1 MTSFVGNIEAIIPPS
16 REESAFETLFSEYE
30 RVIVQ
35 SLISSFGLDFIVRD
49 QHGGDVDTIHNVRK
63 IGSDS
68 RMRYKNSANEQAYMS
83 RGVYDGASYHS
94 DRRFTDKKATARQN
108 YNNNGTLIQ
117 DAYTGQNLEY
127 TKASA
132 VPKDRRVEL
141 DHVVECKAIHDDR
154 GRLLSGIS
162 GVDLANQDDNF
173 AWTNK
178 SLNASMGKWAERVN
192 NKYRQEHGCDAPMEM
207 VDMEAYL
214 REYPN
219 SPTAN
224 PEIVAMISNPE
235 TQERMR
241 AQYQKSRKAY
251 EQRISYA
258 YYTSS
263 SFMKATAKASAK
275 VGFKMGLRQALGL
288 IFSEI
293 WFAVRDEIKRAKDSS
308 QSLFKTI
315 GNAIKRGYENSKTR
329 YKEIWSQFISGSISG
344 VFSSLTTTLCNIFF
358 STAKSI
364 VRILRQSWASLVE
377 AAKIFFFNPDCLPV
391 GEKFRAASKIIAT
404 GASVVVGS
412 LVGDMIQKT
421 GVGAI
426 PVVGEIVTVFSSSLV
441 TGIMS
446 CSLLYML
453 DHNSAINQLVN
464 ILNKIP
470 SVANYVAYFRQQ
482 AALLDEYAAKLF
494 NIDLATF
501 KAETSLYISS
511 LAKLEYTSD
520 PIEMNRILRNLYFNK
535 FKFVSPF
542 GQYDNIDDF
551 MADRCAVLTFS

>member
-1 MTSFVGNIEAIIPPS
+1 MTSFVGNIESIVPS
-16 REESAFETLFSEYE
+16 SKNESAFETLFSEYE
-30 RVIVQ
+30 RVIIQ

-63 IGSDS
+63 IGSDN
-68 RMRYKNSANEQAYMS
+68 RMHYKDSANEQAYRN
-83 RGVYDGASYHS
+83 RGEYDGALYHS
-94 DRRFTDKKATARQN
+94 DRRFADKKAAARQD

-154 GRLLSGIS
+154 GRVLSGIS
-162 GVDLANQDDNF
+162 GVDLANQDDNL

-178 SLNASMGKWAERVN
+178 SLNASMGAWARGVN
-192 NKYRQEHGCDAPMEM
+192 DKYNREHGCDAPMDM
-207 VDMEAYL
+207 VDMEAYIRAHPDL
-214 REYPN
+214 NEQTVN
-219 SPTAN
+219 N
-224 PEIVAMISNPE
+224 
-235 TQERMR
+235 MR
-241 AQYQKSRKAY
+241 AQHTKSRTAY
-251 EQRISYA
+251 EQRLSFG

-263 SFMKATAKASAK
+263 SFMKATTKASAK

-288 IFSEI
+288 VFSEI
-293 WFAVRDEIKRAKDSS
+293 WFAVRDEIKRAKGSS
-308 QSLFKTI
+308 QSLFTTI
-315 GNAIKRGYENSKTR
+315 GNAIRRGYENAKTR
-329 YKEIWSQFISGSISG
+329 YKEIWNQFISGSIAG
-344 VFSSLTTTLCNIFF
+344 VFSSLTTTICNIFF
-358 STAKSI
+358 STAKNI

-377 AAKIFFFNPDCLPV
+377 AAKILFFNPDCLPV

-412 LVGDMIQKT
+412 LIGDMIQKT
-421 GVGAI
+421 GIGAI
-426 PVVGEIVTVFSSSLV
+426 PVVGEIATVFCSSLV

-453 DHNSAINQLVN
+453 DHNSAINKLID

-494 NIDLATF
+494 EIDLASF
-501 KAETSLYISS
+501 KAETSLYISTVS
-511 LAKLEYTSD
+511 KLECVSN
-520 PIEMNRILRNLYFNK
+520 PIEMNRVLRDLYFNK
-535 FKFVSPF
+535 FKFSSPF
-542 GQYDNIDDF
+542 GRYDNIDSF
-551 MADRCAVLTFS
+551 MSDRSAILTFS